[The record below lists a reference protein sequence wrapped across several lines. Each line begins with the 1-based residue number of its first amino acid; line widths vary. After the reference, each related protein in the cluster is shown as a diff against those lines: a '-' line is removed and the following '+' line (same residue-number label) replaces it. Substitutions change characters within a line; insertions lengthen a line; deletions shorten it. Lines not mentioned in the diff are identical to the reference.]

1 VFYKKFSF
9 KIVVRIAF
17 ILANIFAISFILG
30 DDRLFFNQ
38 IILFVLLILQI
49 AELLRFVKQTNRELS
64 KFLLAIKHQDFS
76 INFQHTR
83 LGSSFN
89 ELNNAFSEI
98 IEMYKKNKIDQEAQF
113 QYLRMVVSHV
123 NIGIISIEEGVDIT
137 LMNKSAEEILDIKG
151 IRTWQILNDKCPLFT
166 KEVDLLGSEG
176 RKLIELKQNGDS
188 KTLSVAISS
197 MVMLDK
203 SFKLITIQDIKNEIE
218 QKEIEAWHKLIRI
231 LTHEIMNSATP
242 ISSLSETMQMMLE
255 KDGEQ
260 IPYDQ
265 ITNETVNDLLF
276 SLKTIRKRSNGMLDF
291 IDDYRKLT
299 RVPAPVKEDTNI
311 ARLLK
316 EVEVLAKPDLL
327 KKGITLSVKSEEGIY
342 RQLDPRLIQQV
353 LLNMIKNAEHALSAI
368 DNALI
373 EMTAIKENGKLIIEV
388 RDNGHGIPEK
398 EINEIFIPFYTTKKT
413 GSGIGLSL
421 SKQIMHLHGG
431 QIKANSEVGKGTSF
445 LLYFKN

>member
-1 VFYKKFSF
+1 M
-9 KIVVRIAF
+9 I
-17 ILANIFAISFILG
+17 
-30 DDRLFFNQ
+30 
-38 IILFVLLILQI
+38 
-49 AELLRFVKQTNRELS
+49 
-64 KFLLAIKHQDFS
+64 
-76 INFQHTR
+76 
-83 LGSSFN
+83 
-89 ELNNAFSEI
+89 
-98 IEMYKKNKIDQEAQF
+98 
-113 QYLRMVVSHV
+113 
-123 NIGIISIEEGVDIT
+123 
-137 LMNKSAEEILDIKG
+137 
-151 IRTWQILNDKCPLFT
+151 
-166 KEVDLLGSEG
+166 
-176 RKLIELKQNGDS
+176 
-188 KTLSVAISS
+188 
-197 MVMLDK
+197 MLDK
-203 SFKLITIQDIKNEIE
+203 SYKLITIQDIKNEIE

-342 RQLDPRLIQQV
+342 MQLDQRLIQQV

-398 EINEIFIPFYTTKKT
+398 EINEIFIPFYTTKKNRFRHWFELVKT
-413 GSGIGLSL
+413 DHAPTWRTDK
-421 SKQIMHLHGG
+421 SK
-431 QIKANSEVGKGTSF
+431 F
-445 LLYFKN
+445 